1 MELKINYE
9 NGDYLYTRINA
20 SHEEAISYF
29 VGKTFNRGTITDKF
43 VKCLSVEKIIH

>member
-29 VGKTFNRGTITDKF
+29 VGKTFKNPVVAPPPT
-43 VKCLSVEKIIH
+43 VVALVVAE